1 MVTST
6 VVQRHRD
13 TNRYEPHELV
23 RELNASLGTTLVAAL
38 AGSKNRAQPY
48 EWAKPDGAEPR
59 AAAWN
64 RLQFAHQIWREVE
77 EAEGAGVARRWFI
90 GGNPLLSEQSPVA
103 AIRDDRHA
111 EVRRAAQAFVDG
123 DVDE

>member
-13 TNRYEPHELV
+13 TNRFEPYEVV
-23 RELNASLGTTLVAAL
+23 RELNAGLGATLVAAL
-38 AGSKNRAQPY
+38 AGSKNRAQPH
-48 EWAKPDGAEPR
+48 EWAKAGGAEPR

-64 RLQFAHQIWREVE
+64 RLQFAHQIWRALE
-77 EAEGAGVARRWFI
+77 EAEGSSVARRWFI

>member
-13 TNRYEPHELV
+13 SSRYETYELV
-23 RELNASLGTTLVAAL
+23 QELNAALGPTLVATL
-38 AGSKNRAQPY
+38 AGAKNRAQPH
-48 EWAKPDGAEPR
+48 EWAKADGAVPR
-59 AAAWN
+59 IAAWD
-64 RLQFAHQIWREVE
+64 RLQFAHQIWRQLEEV
-77 EAEGAGVARRWFI
+77 EGAGVARRWFI
-90 GGNPLLSEQSPVA
+90 GGNPLLSEQSPVV